1 MKKSLKVM
9 SVFMSAM
16 LTLGSLGAVSLT
28 AGAQESIGTVT
39 KITSGDFVYTVED
52 NVATIVDYTGSA
64 NALVIP
70 QTIDG
75 RKIVRIGDYA
85 LSKKAKL
92 NSVVVP
98 ESVESI
104 GSSAFEDS
112 VDLKKVT
119 LPDGV
124 TKIGPSA
131 FYGCSKL
138 TTVNIPA
145 KLEEIDD
152 YTFSGCTQLTDIK
165 LSESVTYVGES
176 AFEGCSNL
184 NSVTLSENTETIG
197 DCAFYECDSLYS
209 INLENVSQIGAG
221 AFVYCSNLD
230 DIDLTNCSL
239 IGENAFSVCQS
250 LINIKFPDS
259 IYSIPQTA
267 FEYTLWEQSAPDGV
281 LYAGDF
287 AYKIIGDFTDSTLTF
302 KDDTYAIN
310 DDFLS
315 YNEYVKKINLPDS
328 LTSIGVSAFEGC
340 SALKTVTIPDS
351 CGVQAMAFYDC
362 SSLTDINYNET
373 AVWTAPSAFCNTA
386 WYNSQPDGIVYHG
399 TTACAYK
406 GDFAATETVKDG
418 TTIIVDGLFYGD
430 EVLTSINLPD
440 SVEYIGNM
448 AFEDCINLKKISL
461 PKSLYTLCD
470 ETFLGCESL
479 ESVELSEVVNIGV
492 SAFAHCTSL
501 KSIVIPESVE
511 FGIDDSAFLNCTS
524 LQKVTVNGNIQQIGS
539 AVFMN
544 CENLKSI
551 NIPKSV
557 ESIGNDVF
565 EFCNNVTIK
574 CYENSYAYEYAKTN
588 GINYS
593 LIFDEREF
601 GDINNDGKV
610 DVNDVTHLQRYIAG
624 FTDESGAPIIPDSDL
639 GYADITD
646 DGTINSRDVTAL
658 QLKIVRTDYNNTPQI
673 EIITT
678 TNFPTRALCADGDY
692 LYCSGNLKQAISK
705 IDISEEAK
713 PVLIKTVGGH
723 EGFYAR
729 GMSKGNGYLYVP
741 YRDNASGPKT
751 SQKNDVGGYLDI
763 IRLSDF
769 SLANTIT
776 YSRKE
781 LTVKGHTLYFG
792 KSHYTATYNNS
803 LLCVTQ
809 QIGGWSLYDISS
821 TPENPKLLY
830 EYDCRERAYDSDGT
844 GFEEYQQPTFFSDG
858 EKVYLAIAG
867 YDRDLIRIY
876 DVTTPDSPT
885 LVYSCNI
892 RNLWNGDLK
901 SKSLHTMGIA
911 CSYPYIYC
919 TIAPYSNKS
928 NGETMEG
935 VAVVDVSNIN
945 EVSVSLF
952 KIPNIYR
959 HQYNKGET
967 SPANITISGNY
978 LFMDNYDKGV
988 SMWNISDPKYPVYIK
1003 NIPVNSKVCS
1013 VLADNNKLFI
1023 GLYNN

>member
-1 MKKSLKVM
+1 MKKSLKIM

-250 LINIKFPDS
+250 LINIKSPDS

-340 SALKTVTIPDS
+340 SALKTIPDS
-351 CGVQAMAFYDC
+351 CGVQAMAFYGC

-373 AVWTAPSAFCNTA
+373 AVWTAPTAFVETA

-399 TTACAYK
+399 KSACAYK
-406 GDFAATETVKDG
+406 GDFKANETIKDG
-418 TTIIVDGLFYGD
+418 TVVVADGLFYGD
-430 EVLTSINLPD
+430 EELTSIDIAD
-440 SVEYIGNM
+440 SVEYIGSM
-448 AFEDCINLKKISL
+448 AFEECINLREVKL
-461 PKSLYTLCD
+461 PKSLYTICE
-470 ETFLGCESL
+470 ETFYGCESL
-479 ESVELSEVVNIGV
+479 ESITLPDVVNIGE
-492 SAFAHCTSL
+492 SAFAHCISL
-501 KSIVIPESVE
+501 KNIVIPESVE

-565 EFCNNVTIK
+565 EFCDNVTIK
-574 CYENSYAYEYAKTN
+574 CYENSYAHEYAKTN

-601 GDINNDGKV
+601 GDIDNDGKV

-646 DGTINSRDVTAL
+646 DGTIDSRDVTAL
-658 QLKIVRTDYNNTPQI
+658 QMIL
-673 EIITT
+673 
-678 TNFPTRALCADGDY
+678 TN
-692 LYCSGNLKQAISK
+692 K
-705 IDISEEAK
+705 
-713 PVLIKTVGGH
+713 
-723 EGFYAR
+723 
-729 GMSKGNGYLYVP
+729 
-741 YRDNASGPKT
+741 
-751 SQKNDVGGYLDI
+751 
-763 IRLSDF
+763 
-769 SLANTIT
+769 
-776 YSRKE
+776 
-781 LTVKGHTLYFG
+781 
-792 KSHYTATYNNS
+792 
-803 LLCVTQ
+803 
-809 QIGGWSLYDISS
+809 
-821 TPENPKLLY
+821 
-830 EYDCRERAYDSDGT
+830 
-844 GFEEYQQPTFFSDG
+844 
-858 EKVYLAIAG
+858 
-867 YDRDLIRIY
+867 
-876 DVTTPDSPT
+876 
-885 LVYSCNI
+885 
-892 RNLWNGDLK
+892 
-901 SKSLHTMGIA
+901 
-911 CSYPYIYC
+911 
-919 TIAPYSNKS
+919 
-928 NGETMEG
+928 
-935 VAVVDVSNIN
+935 
-945 EVSVSLF
+945 
-952 KIPNIYR
+952 
-959 HQYNKGET
+959 
-967 SPANITISGNY
+967 
-978 LFMDNYDKGV
+978 
-988 SMWNISDPKYPVYIK
+988 
-1003 NIPVNSKVCS
+1003 
-1013 VLADNNKLFI
+1013 
-1023 GLYNN
+1023 

>member
-131 FYGCSKL
+131 FYGCS
-138 TTVNIPA
+138 
-145 KLEEIDD
+145 
-152 YTFSGCTQLTDIK
+152 
-165 LSESVTYVGES
+165 
-176 AFEGCSNL
+176 NL

-197 DCAFYECDSLYS
+197 DCAFCECDSLYS

-239 IGENAFSVCQS
+239 IGENAFFVCQS

-351 CGVQAMAFYDC
+351 CGVQAMAFYGC

-373 AVWTAPSAFCNTA
+373 AVRTAPTAFVETA
-386 WYNSQPDGIVYHG
+386 WYNSQPDGIVYYG
-399 TTACAYK
+399 KSACAYK
-406 GDFAATETVKDG
+406 GDFKANETIKDG
-418 TTIIVDGLFYGD
+418 TVVVADGLFYGD
-430 EVLTSINLPD
+430 EELTSIDIAD
-440 SVEYIGNM
+440 SVEYIGSM
-448 AFEDCINLKKISL
+448 AFEECINLREVKL
-461 PKSLYTLCD
+461 PKSLYTICE
-470 ETFLGCESL
+470 ETFYGCESL
-479 ESVELSEVVNIGV
+479 ESITLPDVVNIGE
-492 SAFAHCTSL
+492 SAFAHCISL
-501 KSIVIPESVE
+501 KNIVIPESVE

-565 EFCNNVTIK
+565 EFCDNVTIK
-574 CYENSYAYEYAKTN
+574 CYENSYAHEYAKTN

-624 FTDESGAPIIPDSDL
+624 FTDESGVPIIPDSDL

-646 DGTINSRDVTAL
+646 DGTIDSRDVTAL
-658 QLKIVRTDYNNTPQI
+658 QMIL
-673 EIITT
+673 
-678 TNFPTRALCADGDY
+678 TN
-692 LYCSGNLKQAISK
+692 K
-705 IDISEEAK
+705 
-713 PVLIKTVGGH
+713 
-723 EGFYAR
+723 
-729 GMSKGNGYLYVP
+729 
-741 YRDNASGPKT
+741 
-751 SQKNDVGGYLDI
+751 
-763 IRLSDF
+763 
-769 SLANTIT
+769 
-776 YSRKE
+776 
-781 LTVKGHTLYFG
+781 
-792 KSHYTATYNNS
+792 
-803 LLCVTQ
+803 
-809 QIGGWSLYDISS
+809 
-821 TPENPKLLY
+821 
-830 EYDCRERAYDSDGT
+830 
-844 GFEEYQQPTFFSDG
+844 
-858 EKVYLAIAG
+858 
-867 YDRDLIRIY
+867 
-876 DVTTPDSPT
+876 
-885 LVYSCNI
+885 
-892 RNLWNGDLK
+892 
-901 SKSLHTMGIA
+901 
-911 CSYPYIYC
+911 
-919 TIAPYSNKS
+919 
-928 NGETMEG
+928 
-935 VAVVDVSNIN
+935 
-945 EVSVSLF
+945 
-952 KIPNIYR
+952 
-959 HQYNKGET
+959 
-967 SPANITISGNY
+967 
-978 LFMDNYDKGV
+978 
-988 SMWNISDPKYPVYIK
+988 
-1003 NIPVNSKVCS
+1003 
-1013 VLADNNKLFI
+1013 
-1023 GLYNN
+1023 

>member
-1 MKKSLKVM
+1 MKKSLKIM

-131 FYGCSKL
+131 FYGCS
-138 TTVNIPA
+138 
-145 KLEEIDD
+145 
-152 YTFSGCTQLTDIK
+152 
-165 LSESVTYVGES
+165 
-176 AFEGCSNL
+176 NL

-197 DCAFYECDSLYS
+197 DCAFCECDSLYS

-239 IGENAFSVCQS
+239 IGENAFFVCQS

-302 KDDTYAIN
+302 KDGTYAIN

-351 CGVQAMAFYDC
+351 CGVQAMAFYGC

-373 AVWTAPSAFCNTA
+373 AVWTAPTAFVETA

-399 TTACAYK
+399 KSACAYK
-406 GDFAATETVKDG
+406 GDFKANETIKDG
-418 TTIIVDGLFYGD
+418 TVVVADGLFYGD
-430 EVLTSINLPD
+430 EELTSIDIAD
-440 SVEYIGNM
+440 SVEYIGSM
-448 AFEDCINLKKISL
+448 AFEECINLREVKL
-461 PKSLYTLCD
+461 PKSLYTICE
-470 ETFLGCESL
+470 ETFYGCESL
-479 ESVELSEVVNIGV
+479 ESITLPDVVNIGE
-492 SAFAHCTSL
+492 SAFAHCISL
-501 KSIVIPESVE
+501 KNIVIPESVE

-565 EFCNNVTIK
+565 EFCDNVTIK
-574 CYENSYAYEYAKTN
+574 CYENSYAHEYAKTN

-610 DVNDVTHLQRYIAG
+610 DVNDVTHLERYIAG

-646 DGTINSRDVTAL
+646 DGTIDSRDVTAL
-658 QLKIVRTDYNNTPQI
+658 QMIL
-673 EIITT
+673 
-678 TNFPTRALCADGDY
+678 TN
-692 LYCSGNLKQAISK
+692 K
-705 IDISEEAK
+705 
-713 PVLIKTVGGH
+713 
-723 EGFYAR
+723 
-729 GMSKGNGYLYVP
+729 
-741 YRDNASGPKT
+741 
-751 SQKNDVGGYLDI
+751 
-763 IRLSDF
+763 
-769 SLANTIT
+769 
-776 YSRKE
+776 
-781 LTVKGHTLYFG
+781 
-792 KSHYTATYNNS
+792 
-803 LLCVTQ
+803 
-809 QIGGWSLYDISS
+809 
-821 TPENPKLLY
+821 
-830 EYDCRERAYDSDGT
+830 
-844 GFEEYQQPTFFSDG
+844 
-858 EKVYLAIAG
+858 
-867 YDRDLIRIY
+867 
-876 DVTTPDSPT
+876 
-885 LVYSCNI
+885 
-892 RNLWNGDLK
+892 
-901 SKSLHTMGIA
+901 
-911 CSYPYIYC
+911 
-919 TIAPYSNKS
+919 
-928 NGETMEG
+928 
-935 VAVVDVSNIN
+935 
-945 EVSVSLF
+945 
-952 KIPNIYR
+952 
-959 HQYNKGET
+959 
-967 SPANITISGNY
+967 
-978 LFMDNYDKGV
+978 
-988 SMWNISDPKYPVYIK
+988 
-1003 NIPVNSKVCS
+1003 
-1013 VLADNNKLFI
+1013 
-1023 GLYNN
+1023 

>member
-1 MKKSLKVM
+1 MKKSLKIM

-221 AFVYCSNLD
+221 AFVYCANLD

-239 IGENAFSVCQS
+239 IGEYAFSVCQS

-287 AYKIIGDFTDSTLTF
+287 AYKIIGDYSDKSLSF
-302 KDDTYAIN
+302 KNGTNAIN
-310 DDFLS
+310 DDFLT
-315 YNEYVKKINLPDS
+315 YNDTVESINIPES
-328 LTSIGVSAFEGC
+328 VANIGVSAFEGC

-351 CGVQAMAFYDC
+351 CGVQAMAFYGC

-373 AVWTAPSAFCNTA
+373 AVWTAPSAFVETA

-399 TTACAYK
+399 KSACAYK
-406 GDFAATETVKDG
+406 GDFAATETIKDG
-418 TTIIVDGLFYGD
+418 TTIIVEGLFYGD

-440 SVEYIGNM
+440 SVEYIGDM

-479 ESVELSEVVNIGV
+479 ESVELSEVVNIGA

-544 CENLKSI
+544 CENLKSV

-557 ESIGNDVF
+557 GYIGADAF
-565 EFCNNVTIK
+565 EFCEKLTIK
-574 CYENSYAYEYAKTN
+574 CYENSYAHEYAKTN

-610 DVNDVTHLQRYIAG
+610 DVNDVTELQKHLAG
-624 FTDESGAPIIPDSDL
+624 YTKADDTPIITDSDL
-639 GYADITD
+639 NIADITN
-646 DGTINSRDVTAL
+646 DGIIDSRDVTAL
-658 QLKIVRTDYNNTPQI
+658 Q
-673 EIITT
+673 
-678 TNFPTRALCADGDY
+678 
-692 LYCSGNLKQAISK
+692 ISL
-705 IDISEEAK
+705 SE
-713 PVLIKTVGGH
+713 
-723 EGFYAR
+723 
-729 GMSKGNGYLYVP
+729 
-741 YRDNASGPKT
+741 
-751 SQKNDVGGYLDI
+751 
-763 IRLSDF
+763 
-769 SLANTIT
+769 
-776 YSRKE
+776 
-781 LTVKGHTLYFG
+781 
-792 KSHYTATYNNS
+792 
-803 LLCVTQ
+803 
-809 QIGGWSLYDISS
+809 
-821 TPENPKLLY
+821 
-830 EYDCRERAYDSDGT
+830 
-844 GFEEYQQPTFFSDG
+844 
-858 EKVYLAIAG
+858 
-867 YDRDLIRIY
+867 
-876 DVTTPDSPT
+876 
-885 LVYSCNI
+885 
-892 RNLWNGDLK
+892 
-901 SKSLHTMGIA
+901 
-911 CSYPYIYC
+911 
-919 TIAPYSNKS
+919 
-928 NGETMEG
+928 
-935 VAVVDVSNIN
+935 
-945 EVSVSLF
+945 
-952 KIPNIYR
+952 
-959 HQYNKGET
+959 
-967 SPANITISGNY
+967 
-978 LFMDNYDKGV
+978 
-988 SMWNISDPKYPVYIK
+988 
-1003 NIPVNSKVCS
+1003 
-1013 VLADNNKLFI
+1013 
-1023 GLYNN
+1023 

>member
-1 MKKSLKVM
+1 MKKSLKIM

-165 LSESVTYVGES
+165 LSESVTYVGEN

-184 NSVTLSENTETIG
+184 NSVTLSENTETID

-221 AFVYCSNLD
+221 AFVYCSNLN

-239 IGENAFSVCQS
+239 IGENAFFVCQS

-287 AYKIIGDFTDSTLTF
+287 AYKIIGDYSDKSLSF
-302 KDDTYAIN
+302 KNGTNAIN
-310 DDFLS
+310 DDFLT
-315 YNEYVKKINLPDS
+315 YNDTVESINIPES
-328 LTSIGVSAFEGC
+328 VANIGVSAFEGC

-351 CGVQAMAFYDC
+351 CGVQAMAFYGC

-373 AVWTAPSAFCNTA
+373 AVWTAPSAFVETA

-574 CYENSYAYEYAKTN
+574 CYENSYAHEYAKTN

>member
-1 MKKSLKVM
+1 MKKSIKAM

-221 AFVYCSNLD
+221 AFVYCANLD

-267 FEYTLWEQSAPDGV
+267 FEYTLWEQSAPDDV

-302 KDDTYAIN
+302 KDNTYAIN

-315 YNEYVKKINLPDS
+315 NNEYVKKINLPDS
-328 LTSIGVSAFEGC
+328 LTSIGVSAFESC
-340 SALKTVTIPDS
+340 SNLKEITIPNRCS
-351 CGVQAMAFYDC
+351 VQAMAFYDC
-362 SSLTDINYNET
+362 SSLANINYNGSM
-373 AVWTAPSAFCNTA
+373 VWTAPSAFCNTA

-406 GDFAATETVKDG
+406 GDFKANETVKDG

-501 KSIVIPESVE
+501 KSIVIPESVNQSI
-511 FGIDDSAFLNCTS
+511 GDSAFLNCTS
-524 LQKVTVNGNIQQIGS
+524 LEKVTINGDVQLIG
-539 AVFMN
+539 AAAFLN

-565 EFCNNVTIK
+565 EFCDNVTIK
-574 CYENSYAYEYAKTN
+574 CYENSYAHEYAKTN

-646 DGTINSRDVTAL
+646 EGTIDSRDVTAL
-658 QLKIVRTDYNNTPQI
+658 QMIL
-673 EIITT
+673 
-678 TNFPTRALCADGDY
+678 TN
-692 LYCSGNLKQAISK
+692 K
-705 IDISEEAK
+705 
-713 PVLIKTVGGH
+713 
-723 EGFYAR
+723 
-729 GMSKGNGYLYVP
+729 
-741 YRDNASGPKT
+741 
-751 SQKNDVGGYLDI
+751 
-763 IRLSDF
+763 
-769 SLANTIT
+769 
-776 YSRKE
+776 
-781 LTVKGHTLYFG
+781 
-792 KSHYTATYNNS
+792 
-803 LLCVTQ
+803 
-809 QIGGWSLYDISS
+809 
-821 TPENPKLLY
+821 
-830 EYDCRERAYDSDGT
+830 
-844 GFEEYQQPTFFSDG
+844 
-858 EKVYLAIAG
+858 
-867 YDRDLIRIY
+867 
-876 DVTTPDSPT
+876 
-885 LVYSCNI
+885 
-892 RNLWNGDLK
+892 
-901 SKSLHTMGIA
+901 
-911 CSYPYIYC
+911 
-919 TIAPYSNKS
+919 
-928 NGETMEG
+928 
-935 VAVVDVSNIN
+935 
-945 EVSVSLF
+945 
-952 KIPNIYR
+952 
-959 HQYNKGET
+959 
-967 SPANITISGNY
+967 
-978 LFMDNYDKGV
+978 
-988 SMWNISDPKYPVYIK
+988 
-1003 NIPVNSKVCS
+1003 
-1013 VLADNNKLFI
+1013 
-1023 GLYNN
+1023 

>member
-1 MKKSLKVM
+1 
-9 SVFMSAM
+9 MSAM

-197 DCAFYECDSLYS
+197 DCAFCECDSLYS
-209 INLENVSQIGAG
+209 INLENVRQIGAG

-239 IGENAFSVCQS
+239 IGENAFFVCQS

-281 LYAGDF
+281 FYACDF

-351 CGVQAMAFYDC
+351 CGVQAMAFYGC

-373 AVWTAPSAFCNTA
+373 AVRTAPSAFVETA
-386 WYNSQPDGIVYHG
+386 WYNSQPDGIVVYHG
-399 TTACAYK
+399 KSACAYK
-406 GDFAATETVKDG
+406 GDFKANETIKDG
-418 TTIIVDGLFYGD
+418 TVVVADGLFYGD
-430 EVLTSINLPD
+430 EELTSIDIAD
-440 SVEYIGNM
+440 SVEYIGSM
-448 AFEDCINLKKISL
+448 AFEECINLREVKL
-461 PKSLYTLCD
+461 PKSLYTICE
-470 ETFLGCESL
+470 ETFYGCESL
-479 ESVELSEVVNIGV
+479 ESITLPDVVNIGE
-492 SAFAHCTSL
+492 SAFAHCISL
-501 KSIVIPESVE
+501 KNIVIPESVE

-574 CYENSYAYEYAKTN
+574 CYENSYAHEYAKTN

-646 DGTINSRDVTAL
+646 EGTIDSRDVTAL
-658 QLKIVRTDYNNTPQI
+658 QMIL
-673 EIITT
+673 
-678 TNFPTRALCADGDY
+678 TN
-692 LYCSGNLKQAISK
+692 K
-705 IDISEEAK
+705 
-713 PVLIKTVGGH
+713 
-723 EGFYAR
+723 
-729 GMSKGNGYLYVP
+729 
-741 YRDNASGPKT
+741 
-751 SQKNDVGGYLDI
+751 
-763 IRLSDF
+763 
-769 SLANTIT
+769 
-776 YSRKE
+776 
-781 LTVKGHTLYFG
+781 
-792 KSHYTATYNNS
+792 
-803 LLCVTQ
+803 
-809 QIGGWSLYDISS
+809 
-821 TPENPKLLY
+821 
-830 EYDCRERAYDSDGT
+830 
-844 GFEEYQQPTFFSDG
+844 
-858 EKVYLAIAG
+858 
-867 YDRDLIRIY
+867 
-876 DVTTPDSPT
+876 
-885 LVYSCNI
+885 
-892 RNLWNGDLK
+892 
-901 SKSLHTMGIA
+901 
-911 CSYPYIYC
+911 
-919 TIAPYSNKS
+919 
-928 NGETMEG
+928 
-935 VAVVDVSNIN
+935 
-945 EVSVSLF
+945 
-952 KIPNIYR
+952 
-959 HQYNKGET
+959 
-967 SPANITISGNY
+967 
-978 LFMDNYDKGV
+978 
-988 SMWNISDPKYPVYIK
+988 
-1003 NIPVNSKVCS
+1003 
-1013 VLADNNKLFI
+1013 
-1023 GLYNN
+1023 